1 MIGCLVLLLNILLT
15 ASVGIE
21 TMSSDLKD
29 RLWLYFYIRE
39 DGRDTERIYT
49 DVIAL
54 RDELRNNGMKADF
67 ISKDQAMQFL
77 EKRLPD
83 VLNNLRKY
91 GISNPLPATLYVTVT
106 NEAQYE
112 VLKDRISSYSSII
125 TNTDQIQSTQ
135 TLKTQEKRV
144 IRTITAANAIV
155 LWSYILIW
163 MLLITIVTI
172 LLYIITNDVRKHH
185 RMLEIKKLLGSSYRS
200 ITMPFIWYGVVMS
213 VWWWIIGVILFII
226 LLVVSKPVLLELLQ
240 IDIVTIITQ
249 YAHMLLMTLWLQL
262 LILIVLVYS
271 LWYTM
276 VYRQVKRL

>member
-1 MIGCLVLLLNILLT
+1 
-15 ASVGIE
+15 
-21 TMSSDLKD
+21 
-29 RLWLYFYIRE
+29 
-39 DGRDTERIYT
+39 
-49 DVIAL
+49 
-54 RDELRNNGMKADF
+54 MKADF

-155 LWSYILIW
+155 L
-163 MLLITIVTI
+163 
-172 LLYIITNDVRKHH
+172 
-185 RMLEIKKLLGSSYRS
+185 
-200 ITMPFIWYGVVMS
+200 
-213 VWWWIIGVILFII
+213 
-226 LLVVSKPVLLELLQ
+226 
-240 IDIVTIITQ
+240 
-249 YAHMLLMTLWLQL
+249 
-262 LILIVLVYS
+262 
-271 LWYTM
+271 
-276 VYRQVKRL
+276 